1 VRIQTGIPMPVHP
14 GWTWELEVFPDPV
27 GEFRILQQTGSLI
40 ETNPSFQL
48 GEHSGTTI
56 GVGAEIKADEGATI
70 NVRGRVVSE
79 IGEVVEESTFPAKWT
94 HQREWQL
101 SSQTAVA
108 ASGSFTETDRAQ
120 LQDVNV
126 DSNQL
131 VTNWEQYLSVTLPS
145 LQQVLDGITA
155 ALQVTIQVAP
165 GPIQKA
171 VGEVL
176 SIVSPDFWSD
186 RDISGGVTCTRV
198 DYDASFNALFGVT
211 VIVESFPDDWRF
223 QTPDHAWGF
232 RDLAVLTFTRG
243 GNDVERHG
251 IHTLTH
257 TVSPLPDFPWP
268 WQSPIP
274 IALQPGDTHITV
286 DWAEGVC
293 GRLVGHVLP

>member
-1 VRIQTGIPMPVHP
+1 MPVSP
-14 GWTWELEVFPDPV
+14 GWTWILEVFPEPV
-27 GEFRILQQTGSLI
+27 GELTILTQQGHLV
-40 ETNPSFQL
+40 ETNPRFTVGQL
-48 GEHSGTTI
+48 SDSTFA
-56 GVGAEIKADEGATI
+56 VSNEIVATEAATV
-70 NVRGRVVSE
+70 NVRARVLDQTGLV
-79 IGEVVEESTFPAKWT
+79 IEESTVPAQWT
-94 HQREWQL
+94 HQAEWQL
-101 SSQTAVA
+101 SSQTAA
-108 ASGSFTETDRAQ
+108 AVSGSFTTEDRAQ

-131 VTNWEQYLSVTLPS
+131 ITNWEQYLSVTLPS

-165 GPIQKA
+165 GPVQKA

-186 RDISGGVTCTRV
+186 RDLSGGVTCTRV

-211 VIVESFPDDWRF
+211 VIVESFPEDWRF

-257 TVSPLPDFPWP
+257 TVSPLPAFPWP
-268 WQSPIP
+268 WQSPLP
-274 IALQPGDTHITV
+274 IALQPGETHIIV